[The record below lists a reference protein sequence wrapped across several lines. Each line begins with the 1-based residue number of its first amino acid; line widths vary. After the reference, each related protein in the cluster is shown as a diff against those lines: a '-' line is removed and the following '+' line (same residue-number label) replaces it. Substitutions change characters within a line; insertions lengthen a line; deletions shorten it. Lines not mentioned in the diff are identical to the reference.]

1 MVSSSMAFK
10 ADLSVSDMNL
20 ILSRASDAFE
30 ISSRRNIWREE
41 EEEDGV
47 EDEED
52 GVEEGGR
59 GEGRGG
65 KKRQYVRGGEVET

>member
-41 EEEDGV
+41 E
-47 EDEED
+47 D

>member
-47 EDEED
+47 E
-52 GVEEGGR
+52 EGGR